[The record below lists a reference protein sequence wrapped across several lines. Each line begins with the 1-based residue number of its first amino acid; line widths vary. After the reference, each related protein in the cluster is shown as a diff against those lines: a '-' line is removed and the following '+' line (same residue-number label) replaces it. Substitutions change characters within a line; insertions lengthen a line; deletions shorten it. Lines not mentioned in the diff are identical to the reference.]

1 MTVFILGQ
9 MQAIDMGWSPSY
21 SQDLSMKQ
29 IQESNKASQGY
40 ASSEHC
46 SFVGGVSETINRVA
60 TVFLDLEKLPTWD
73 KDQGEKLK
81 A

>member
-1 MTVFILGQ
+1 
-9 MQAIDMGWSPSY
+9 
-21 SQDLSMKQ
+21 MKH

-40 ASSEHC
+40 ASSEHY
-46 SFVGGVSETINRVA
+46 SFVGGVSEMINRVA

-73 KDQGEKLK
+73 KDQGERLK